1 MATPHGCLAA
11 SLVTDDDAVD
21 FSGATLVL
29 PTLSLG
35 SIDQMAM
42 DLLVNTLLTKS
53 PPCVVRVGRLV
64 TPFVEPV
71 VGSSPFGSSLSGLAN
86 SLEVYF
92 VAAAKL
98 VLLQQRAPA
107 TSGQHEAFVSAVFE
121 WAAPAKIA
129 RIVALAAIDG
139 ISRVDSDFKESSP
152 LRYIATAADPEIEA
166 AGAVLLWREFPSAPV
181 RVVDSVVF
189 GADGGTMGSTPSAQ
203 VASSLAGWTPPS
215 AVDIESTALAF
226 SGVWGSGYAPVYW
239 RRSLSSAASGGDGGV
254 SPPPSLRC
262 ILAVL
267 ASEGVN
273 VPHAAALAELAAQV
287 RPGVIM
293 LLIRRTL
300 LSHLPC
306 VPCSAPP
313 PCLQVLGLS
322 ELLILPA
329 AAAAAAPSA
338 KADTR
343 RRRGVA
349 PAAGGLGALGRFV
362 APPAWHAAAV
372 AAVEVDALLFP

>member
-1 MATPHGCLAA
+1 MATPTGRLAA
-11 SLVTDDDAVD
+11 SLVTDNAVVD

-42 DLLVNTLLTKS
+42 DLLINTLSTKS

-64 TPFVEPV
+64 TPFVQAV

-92 VAAAKL
+92 VAAAKV

-107 TSGQHEAFVSAVFE
+107 TPGQHEAFVSAVIE
-121 WAAPAKIA
+121 WAATAQIA

-139 ISRVDSDFKESSP
+139 ISRVDSDFKESSS
-152 LRYIATAADPEIEA
+152 LRYIATAADPKIEA
-166 AGAVLLWREFPSAPV
+166 AGAVLLWRALPSAPV
-181 RVVDSVVF
+181 RVADSVVF
-189 GADGGTMGSTPSAQ
+189 GADGGAMGSTTLPQAEST
-203 VASSLAGWTPPS
+203 LTGWTPPS
-215 AVDIESTALAF
+215 AEDTESTALAF

-254 SPPPSLRC
+254 PPPPSLRC

-287 RPGVIM
+287 RPGVI
-293 LLIRRTL
+293 LL
-300 LSHLPC
+300 LSRPE
-306 VPCSAPP
+306 
-313 PCLQVLGLS
+313 CLH
-322 ELLILPA
+322 P
-329 AAAAAAPSA
+329 
-338 KADTR
+338 
-343 RRRGVA
+343 
-349 PAAGGLGALGRFV
+349 
-362 APPAWHAAAV
+362 
-372 AAVEVDALLFP
+372 